1 MEEETSDLSKT
12 CCSGT
17 CQVSSIFQKVMR
29 RVLSKRCYVMRLC
42 FQMNKPMQMG
52 GMRRRGIWRRGG
64 GGGSEKMRAEPGQKE
79 EGVREILCGGGGGL
93 SQHCYLISVLHD
105 ILFNVFL
112 EYLGRPGSPWRERR
126 ACGGGA

>member
-64 GGGSEKMRAEPGQKE
+64 GGGG
-79 EGVREILCGGGGGL
+79 GVREDESRAGTKGGRG
-93 SQHCYLISVLHD
+93 
-105 ILFNVFL
+105 
-112 EYLGRPGSPWRERR
+112 
-126 ACGGGA
+126 